1 MIISFLTPYYLDVLI
16 NVIKTPCYLILIKLA
31 VIVSALAVVNTLK
44 ILHATT
50 LVLLVRF
57 PIRTSALMKQL
68 NLEELTSQ
76 IPAALDVLKPV

>member
-16 NVIKTPCYLILIKLA
+16 NVIKTPCYHILIKLA

-44 ILHATT
+44 ILHATP

-68 NLEELTSQ
+68 NLEEHTSQ